1 VHSLTVQR
9 ENRFVSSKG
18 RMGGVGLLT
27 GLPELDPEPGFLAGA
42 GAEIFTRLRFRLV
55 QIVLKFFTNFSPK
68 YFLSTLNY

>member
-18 RMGGVGLLT
+18 RMGGGGALLT
-27 GLPELDPEPGFLAGA
+27 GWPELDPEPGFLAGA

-55 QIVLKFFTNFSPK
+55 QIL
-68 YFLSTLNY
+68 LN